1 LCFKTAVLSKIS
13 GKDIMARYR
22 YKPYRKKRIRKG
34 NKRFFIL
41 AVAVI
46 IAIFFILNKCRN
58 NDEEVPFIP
67 EDIDQKVE
75 TVETI
80 EAPEPLPQPEPEPEP
95 EPSGTASPIK
105 PAPPVDGTNPQAR
118 TLIEEALGDITAGQ
132 IISARDKLIQA
143 MPMKLSSRMLTTV
156 KAQLA
161 ELSKRWLFSRDPYAG
176 DSLTAVYE
184 VQSGDQLR
192 NIAKKHKVPYELLM
206 KINGIKDARKLRA
219 GNKIKV
225 INGPFHAIIYRS
237 TFTMDLYLG
246 NKTYIKTYRIGLG
259 LPGKDTPT
267 GKWRVK
273 IDEKLVDP
281 VWYPSEGGII
291 QSGDPKNPLGSRW
304 IGLKGIEGEAKGQP
318 KYGVHGTKDPD
329 SIGKRS
335 SRGCIRL
342 HNGEVK
348 EFYDLMMPGISEIR
362 VVD

>member
-1 LCFKTAVLSKIS
+1 
-13 GKDIMARYR
+13 MARYR
-22 YKPYRKKRIRKG
+22 YKPYRKKRIRTG

-41 AVAVI
+41 AIAVI

-58 NDEEVPFIP
+58 SDEEVPFIP
-67 EDIDQKVE
+67 GDIESEVE
-75 TVETI
+75 NI
-80 EAPEPLPQPEPEPEP
+80 EAPEPLPLPEPDPEP
-95 EPSGTASPIK
+95 EPSETGSQIK
-105 PAPPVDGTNPQAR
+105 TTQPVDSTDPQAR
-118 TLIEEALGDITAGQ
+118 ALIEEALGDVTAGQ

-143 MPMKLSSRMLTTV
+143 MPMKLSSSMLTTV

-192 NIAKKHKVPYELLM
+192 NIAKKHNVPYELLM

-225 INGPFHAIIYRS
+225 INGPFHAIVYRS

-246 NKTYIKTYRIGLG
+246 SKTYVKTYRIGLG
-259 LPGKDTPT
+259 QPGKDTPT

-273 IDEKLVDP
+273 RDGKLIEP
-281 VWYPSEGGII
+281 PWPKPGG
-291 QSGDPKNPLGSRW
+291 GLVHPGNPEYPLGSRW
-304 IGLKGIEGEAKGQP
+304 IGMDGIDGQAKGRI
-318 KYGVHGTKDPD
+318 GFGIHGTKEPD

-335 SRGCIRL
+335 SLGCIRL

-348 EFYDLMMPGISEIR
+348 EFYDLIMPGVSEIR